1 MPALQLI
8 NTHVHAGDLVKV
20 ISGNHRGS
28 EGKILQVNRAKHQ
41 VVIEGVRMIKKHV
54 KRSQEQPNGAIIER
68 EGPIHISNVKLLEK
82 VSKTGVQSKEAKVSK
97 PAKEKKAP
105 KTTKAPKAKAVESE
119 TKTSESKS
127 KTSESKPTAE

>member
-8 NTHVHAGDLVKV
+8 KTHVHAGDLVKV

-68 EGPIHISNVKLLEK
+68 EGPLHISNVKLLQK
-82 VSKTGVQSKEAKVSK
+82 VARLGADSKVATVSK
-97 PAKEKKAP
+97 PAKEKKASKTQATEASEP
-105 KTTKAPKAKAVESE
+105 KTKAKA
-119 TKTSESKS
+119 K
-127 KTSESKPTAE
+127 KPTAE

>member
-1 MPALQLI
+1 MSATQLI
-8 NTHVHAGDLVKV
+8 KTHVHAGDVVKV

-68 EGPIHISNVKLLEK
+68 EGPIHISNVKLIEK
-82 VSKTGVQSKEAKVSK
+82 KAPSSASAKEAKVSK
-97 PAKEKKAP
+97 PAKEKSAP
-105 KTTKAPKAKAVESE
+105 KPKVSKAPKAAKTTVE
-119 TKTSESKS
+119 
-127 KTSESKPTAE
+127 

>member
-28 EGKILQVNRAKHQ
+28 EGKILQVNRAKQQ

-82 VSKTGVQSKEAKVSK
+82 NADKKTGAASKAAKVTK

-105 KTTKAPKAKAVESE
+105 KTTKAPKAK
-119 TKTSESKS
+119 TSESQ
-127 KTSESKPTAE
+127 PAAE

>member
-1 MPALQLI
+1 MPALQLLK
-8 NTHVHAGDLVKV
+8 THVHAGDLVKV

-54 KRSQEQPNGAIIER
+54 RRSQEQPNGAIIER

-82 VSKTGVQSKEAKVSK
+82 GTREGAVKEGKEAKSKETKAAKK
-97 PAKEKKAP
+97 PAK
-105 KTTKAPKAKAVESE
+105 KAKAE
-119 TKTSESKS
+119 
-127 KTSESKPTAE
+127 